1 MNIKEILNNKKKPKV
16 LIIGDVMLDT
26 FILGKHLG
34 KSPEGPI
41 PLVKKNKEY
50 STAGAAALVAQCVNK
65 MGGNSFLIGGHGKD
79 ANGAELNY
87 KIKKNKIKNYIIT
100 SSNSVTT
107 SKTRIFSNLKPLLRL
122 DCEDQFKISEKETS
136 KLKKKI
142 KQKIKLSDVI
152 IVSDYGK
159 GFCSKEIL
167 KFIIKITNDFEIPLL
182 IDTRKNAKDF
192 NIYRKSYC
200 IKPNFFEAKSIYKS
214 LKKNDKSLK
223 KCSLLFKKKYRL
235 KNVIITLGQDG
246 STLLD
251 EKNNFYHF
259 KDKVRKNI
267 DVTGAGDNFISA
279 LAVLL
284 SLTKNLKIASN
295 ISNKLSGIA
304 VEKFGTY
311 AVTKEIFYSEIKKQ
325 PDNI

>member
-1 MNIKEILNNKKKPKV
+1 MNIKKILNNKKKPKV

-26 FILGKHLG
+26 FILGKKLG
-34 KSPEGPI
+34 KSPEGPV
-41 PLVKKNKEY
+41 PLIKKIKEY

-65 MGGNSFLIGGHGKD
+65 MGGNSFLIGGHGNDLSGK
-79 ANGAELNY
+79 ELKY
-87 KIKKNKIKNYIIT
+87 KIKRNKVKNYIIT
-100 SSNSVTT
+100 NDNSITT
-107 SKTRIFSNLKPLLRL
+107 CKTRIFADYKPLLRL
-122 DCEDQFKISEKETS
+122 DTEQEFNISVKEKI

-142 KQKIKLSDVI
+142 KQKIKLNDVI
-152 IVSDYGK
+152 IISDYGK
-159 GFCSKEIL
+159 GFCSKDIL
-167 KFIIKITNDFEIPLL
+167 KFIIKTTNEFKIPLL
-182 IDTRKNAKDF
+182 IDTRKNAKNF
-192 NIYRKSYC
+192 NIYKKSYC
-200 IKPNFFEAKSIYKS
+200 IKPNFFEAKSIYKN

-223 KCSLLFKKKYRL
+223 KCSLLFKKKYQL
-235 KNVIITLGQDG
+235 KNVIITLGQHG

-259 KDKVRKNI
+259 KHKIRKNI

-284 SLTKNLKIASN
+284 SLTKDLKIASN

-325 PDNI
+325 PDNF